1 MQATLLHA
9 NPQYAHVQLPSGV
22 ETTVNI
28 PEISPVELSVENPV
42 NETEVSEPNIDN
54 GNLVEAVNVQTHN
67 PSDITNTGQDSNN
80 TIIIKDVVP
89 QPRRSTRQ
97 SKTPK
102 MYGDCVTK

>member
-1 MQATLLHA
+1 MFNFLL
-9 NPQYAHVQLPSGV
+9 GV

-28 PEISPVELSVENPV
+28 REISPVELSVGNPV

-67 PSDITNTGQDSNN
+67 PSDIMNTGQDSNN

-97 SKTPK
+97 SKTPE
-102 MYGDCVTK
+102 MYVMK